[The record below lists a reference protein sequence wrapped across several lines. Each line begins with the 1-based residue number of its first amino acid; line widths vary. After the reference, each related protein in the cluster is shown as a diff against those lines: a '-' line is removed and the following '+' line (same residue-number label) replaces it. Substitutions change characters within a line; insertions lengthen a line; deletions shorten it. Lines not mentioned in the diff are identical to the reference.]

1 MIPTYAILLYLSQ
14 IFCGG
19 SYTQAQMDSIIEQ
32 NQDQINT
39 IEQDPALFNSIQT
52 QYDSMA
58 NVIYIT
64 NSDLKP

>member
-19 SYTQAQMDSIIEQ
+19 SYSQDQMNTIIEQ
-32 NQDQINT
+32 NQDRINT
-39 IEQDPALFNSIQT
+39 IEQNPVLLNSIET

-64 NSDLKP
+64 NADLKP